1 MTDTDEDQAAVA
13 PGTAQPATDPGR
25 ASRGRFW
32 RRFRRNPVTL
42 AASLWLLLL
51 LVTVVVPGWLATHDP
66 TQQDVSLIRLL
77 ETPSRDH
84 WLGTDAF
91 GRDLYSRVIWGG
103 RLAVTAIAIGLGI
116 SAGVGI
122 PVGLLSGWLGGRFDR
137 AAMWVVDVL
146 FALPLIL
153 LAMSVV
159 GALGTGL
166 VPAMIAVGVLL
177 STRFARLTRG
187 VTLAE
192 REELY
197 VDAARITGLS
207 TPTILRRY
215 IFPNLLP
222 SLIVQVAIISGAI
235 LLISA
240 VLSFIGVGSAPD
252 SYDWGAML
260 NQARRE
266 FLRDGWQVVPS
277 AGAVV
282 LTVLSFNLLGDGIR
296 DAIGREGVD
305 DALGLARR
313 RRSKV
318 ADLRSVDDHD
328 GEALLSIRD
337 VTVSFPGRHGGPELE
352 ILDRVSLEVRPG
364 ETLGVVGES
373 GSGKSMT
380 VLAALGLVPSPGRVT
395 GGSVRF
401 DGRDVTELSEREWNQ
416 IRGEDIGVIF
426 QEPIAVLNPALT
438 VGAHLA
444 EPLRLH
450 HGLSRS
456 EARARAVE
464 LLATVRVPDPE
475 RRIDEY
481 PHQMSGGMAQ
491 RVGIAMALSCEPKL
505 LIADEPTTA
514 LDVTVQGQILDLLT
528 DLSER
533 LGMTV
538 IIITHD
544 LGVVAEMAD
553 RVVVMYGGQVVEV
566 GSSRDLFAHP
576 RNPYTAALLETMPQ
590 NHAGGDEL
598 TVIPGMVPS
607 PSSWPTGCRFHPRC
621 HHATDICSTGRP
633 EPVPI
638 EGSLGGSRTSRCLR
652 IDDLAD
658 TLDQASASSHPF
670 SSQVDRFSSQVDR

>member
-1 MTDTDEDQAAVA
+1 MTDTGGASVVQVADDEADADA
-13 PGTAQPATDPGR
+13 PSARP
-25 ASRGRFW
+25 SGRFW
-32 RRFRRNPVTL
+32 RTFRRNPTAML
-42 AASLWLLLL
+42 ASLWLLLL
-51 LVTVVVPGWLATHDP
+51 LVCFAVPGLLSNHDP

-77 ETPSRDH
+77 ETPSGDH

-91 GRDLYSRVIWGG
+91 GRDIYSRVIWGG
-103 RLAVTAIAIGLGI
+103 RLAVIAIAIGLGI

-122 PVGLLSGWLGGRFDR
+122 PLGLLSGWVGGRFDR
-137 AAMWVVDVL
+137 IAMWVVDVL

-153 LAMSVV
+153 LAMSIV

-166 VPAMIAVGVLL
+166 VPAMIAVGILL

-187 VTLAE
+187 ITLAE

-207 TPTILRRY
+207 TPTVLRRY
-215 IFPNLLP
+215 ILPNLLP
-222 SLIVQVAIISGAI
+222 SLIVQIAIISGAI

-266 FLRDGWQVVPS
+266 FLTDGWQVIPP

-282 LTVLSFNLLGDGIR
+282 LTVLSFNLVGDGIR
-296 DAIGREGVD
+296 DAIGRDATHNALAASRRGSHVSADTPHD
-305 DALGLARR
+305 DR
-313 RRSKV
+313 
-318 ADLRSVDDHD
+318 
-328 GEALLSIRD
+328 ALLSIRD
-337 VTVSFPGRHGGPELE
+337 LSVEFPGRDGGRRLS
-352 ILDRVSLEVRPG
+352 ILDHVSLEVRAG
-364 ETLGVVGES
+364 ETLGIVGES

-380 VLAALGLVPSPGRVT
+380 VLSALGLTPVPGEVT
-395 GGSVRF
+395 KGSVRF
-401 DGRDVTELSEREWNQ
+401 DGRDVTDLHERDWNR
-416 IRGEDIGVIF
+416 IRGEEIGVIF

-444 EPLRLH
+444 EPLMLH
-450 HGLSRS
+450 RGMNRAEARSRS
-456 EARARAVE
+456 VE
-464 LLATVRVPDPE
+464 LLAMVRVPDPT

-514 LDVTVQGQILDLLT
+514 LDVTVQGQVLDLLT
-528 DLSER
+528 DLKDR
-533 LGMTV
+533 LGMTL
-538 IIITHD
+538 ILITHD

-553 RVVVMYGGQVVEV
+553 QVAVMYGGQVVEV
-566 GSSRDLFAHP
+566 GTSDEIFAHP
-576 RNPYTAALLETMPQ
+576 RHPYTAALLETMPQ
-590 NHAGGDEL
+590 AHGGDEEL

-607 PSSWPTGCRFHPRC
+607 PSGWPDGCRFHPRC
-621 HHATDICSTGRP
+621 RYADEQCVEGRP
-633 EPVPI
+633 ALVHLDRDLAH
-638 EGSLGGSRTSRCLR
+638 GRASRCVR
-652 IDDLAD
+652 IDDLIPE
-658 TLDQASASSHPF
+658 LDAAAPGAGAH
-670 SSQVDRFSSQVDR
+670 DR